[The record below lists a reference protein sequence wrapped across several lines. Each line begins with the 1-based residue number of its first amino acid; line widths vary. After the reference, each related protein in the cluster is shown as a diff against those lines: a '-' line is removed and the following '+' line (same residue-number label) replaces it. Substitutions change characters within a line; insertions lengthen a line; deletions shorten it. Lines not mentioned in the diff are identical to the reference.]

1 MRQFKLNI
9 VFAHVRQLYVHLT
22 PVNKNMYCLVAMSF
36 CYEEFYSS
44 TVIERHFCVKHS
56 IPVLS
61 KKSSIYRASPFLVCL
76 L

>member
-1 MRQFKLNI
+1 MLGDF
-9 VFAHVRQLYVHLT
+9 YVHLT
-22 PVNKNMYCLVAMSF
+22 PTVIKYMNYFVAMSF
-36 CYEEFYSS
+36 CHEEFYSS

-61 KKSSIYRASPFLVCL
+61 EKSSIYRASPFLVCL